1 MPDVLTPAAPRA
13 TTRAPAGPWLVFAVI
28 AVGVFMAQLDLFIVN
43 VAFPAIERD
52 FAGSS
57 NGSLS
62 WVLNA
67 YAVVFAACLV
77 PAGRLGDLL
86 GRRRTFELGL
96 AVFALGSLGCAAA
109 FSLPVLVG
117 ARAVQAV
124 GAALIVPTSLGLLMH
139 AFPSERRA
147 GAVGAWAAVGSVAA
161 ASGAPLGG
169 LLVGIDWRLIFL
181 VNLPLAAGAL
191 IAAHTRLPEVRHP
204 ETGGLPDLV
213 GIALLVCGVGGLVL
227 CIVEGPDWGWD
238 SPAFVA
244 GTLAALGVL
253 GVFLRRCATHA
264 APVVELSLLTLRP
277 FAVANVV
284 MFLFFAAFGA
294 MLLLCVLFLTGPWG
308 YTPLTAGLMIA
319 PGPLLVGVVAL
330 NTKRIVPR
338 LGTRAV
344 VTVGSLLVAAGG
356 AWWAWRLGPAPDY
369 AGAFLPGLL
378 IAALGIGVT
387 QASVFGLAAVV
398 LPANRF
404 ATGSGVLNMSRQIGL
419 ALGVAILVALLG
431 PAPGVTDFRRGL
443 AEMITCATLAALAA
457 TRLPGRVIRDA

>member
-1 MPDVLTPAAPRA
+1 
-13 TTRAPAGPWLVFAVI
+13 VFGVI
-28 AVGVFMAQLDLFIVN
+28 AAGVFMAQLDLFIVN
-43 VAFPAIERD
+43 IAFPEIERD

-96 AVFALGSLGCAAA
+96 AVFAAGSAGCAAA
-109 FSLPVLVG
+109 PGLGVLVG

-124 GAALIVPTSLGLLMH
+124 GAALIVPTSLGLLLH
-139 AFPSERRA
+139 AFPAERRA
-147 GAVGAWAAVGSVAA
+147 GAIGAWAAVGSVAA

-169 LLVGIDWRLIFL
+169 LLVDIDWRLIFL

-191 IAAHTRLPEVRHP
+191 IAAHTRLEEVRHP
-204 ETGGLPDLV
+204 ETGGLPDLA
-213 GIALLVCGVGGLVL
+213 GIALLVAGVGGLVL
-227 CIVEGPDWGWD
+227 CIVEGASWGW
-238 SPAFVA
+238 SSLPFIA
-244 GTLAALGVL
+244 GTLAAFVLL

-264 APVVELSLLTLRP
+264 TPVVELSLLALRP
-277 FAVANVV
+277 FAVANAV
-284 MFLFFAAFGA
+284 MFLFFASFGA

-308 YTPLTAGLMIA
+308 YDAVTAGLMIA

-330 NTKRIVPR
+330 NTKRIIPR
-338 LGTRAV
+338 LGARTV
-344 VTVGSLLVAAGG
+344 VTAGSLLIAAGG
-356 AWWAWRLGPAPDY
+356 AWWIWRLEATPNY
-369 AGAFLPGLL
+369 AGAFLPGLF

-387 QASVFGLAAVV
+387 QAALFGLAAGV
-398 LPANRF
+398 LPTQRF

-431 PAPGVTDFRRGL
+431 ATPAVADFRHGL
-443 AEMITCATLAALAA
+443 AEMIAGGLLAAAAATL
-457 TRLPGRVIRDA
+457 LPKRVVRDA